1 MPALQH
7 LPQGPFTVSDAADRG
22 VSRATVYRLAAGGR
36 LERIGRGLF
45 QRIDAPGID
54 TDLLEAASR
63 APLAT
68 ICLTSALA
76 HHGLVDAIPTTTDLA
91 LPRGHRRPATRG
103 AITWHL
109 FDADTFDL
117 GRTQILIDGTSQ
129 EIGLYDAPRAI
140 VDVFRL
146 RSIEGY
152 EVGIDAMRA
161 WLGHRGS
168 HPADLMRL
176 ATLLP
181 RASGPVRTALEHLA

>member
-1 MPALQH
+1 MPALRH
-7 LPQGPFTVSDAADRG
+7 LPQGPFTVSDADERG
-22 VSRATVYRLAAGGR
+22 VSRATVYRLAAGGH
-36 LERIGRGLF
+36 LERISPALF
-45 QRIDAPGID
+45 QRIDAPAID
-54 TDLLEAASR
+54 TDLLDAAAR

-76 HHGLVDAIPTTTDLA
+76 HHGLVDAIPATTDLA
-91 LPRGHRRPATRG
+91 LPRGHRRPATHG

-109 FDADTFDL
+109 FNADTFDL

-129 EIGLYDAPRAI
+129 KIGLYDAPRAI

-146 RSIEGY
+146 RHIEGY

-161 WLGHRGS
+161 WLRRRGS
-168 HPADLMRL
+168 HPVDLMKL

-181 RASGPVRTALEHLA
+181 RASGPVRTALDHLA